1 VSPSGEDRRKSAR
14 IATITFWA
22 LSAAAVVAI
31 LVAGRAVLFPFLL
44 AILVGYV
51 LFPAVKW
58 VEGRGVPRW
67 AGILLVYVLVIGT
80 IVGSGF
86 IIIPRLFAETR
97 TLSTEL
103 PRLAGQFRDQT
114 LPRVDAR
121 LKAWLGPAAGTGP
134 EQAPEAEP
142 GPPMMIRPQED
153 GSYVVELGDE
163 VHVSRR
169 EEGRWVVGP
178 RPKKEA
184 FSSQRA
190 LQDAFDG
197 AIGYAQKNSLE
208 LLAVGQKI
216 LSGITRGIFFFGI
229 TLMLAGYMM
238 FTWEEIRAFA
248 RNLFDA
254 GRHESF
260 NRFAGRLDR
269 GLSGVVRG
277 QLLICVVNGVL
288 SAIGFWLFGLKYWP
302 ILSVIATVLSIIP
315 IFGTILSTVP
325 AVIIGLTDGFGT
337 AVGVLVWIIAIHQLE
352 ANFLNP
358 KIIGDQA
365 KIHPVL
371 IMLALLMGEHFFRVP
386 GLILAVPTLA
396 LVQVI
401 FLHFREEVVG
411 PPSMA
416 VATTAMDREVT
427 KTGDIRTSDT
437 VETRL
442 VLTRRSIDDDATGGD
457 VETSVEVD
465 LASSAASTE
474 PEASPARR
482 RSDEASAKTGDE
494 GSGKTEGKTGKRPVS
509 TTLKSPD

>member
-1 VSPSGEDRRKSAR
+1 MNPDGEDKRRSAR
-14 IATITFWA
+14 IAAITFWVI
-22 LSAAAVVAI
+22 SATAVVAI

-44 AILVGYV
+44 AILIGYV
-51 LFPAVKW
+51 LFPAVKI
-58 VEGRGVPRW
+58 VEARGVPRW
-67 AGILLVYVLVIGT
+67 AGILLVYVVVIGS

-86 IIIPRLFAETR
+86 VIIPRLFAETR

-103 PRLAGQFRDQT
+103 PRLAGEFRDQT
-114 LPRVDAR
+114 LPEVDAR
-121 LKAWLGPAAGTGP
+121 LEAWLGPAAGTGP
-134 EQAPEAEP
+134 TQPPKVEP
-142 GPPMMIRPQED
+142 GPPMTIRPQED

-163 VHVSRR
+163 VHVSRHD
-169 EEGRWVVGP
+169 EGTWVVGP

-216 LSGITRGIFFFGI
+216 LSGISRGIFFFGI

-238 FTWEEIRAFA
+238 FTWEEIHGFA
-248 RNLFDA
+248 KNLFA
-254 GRHESF
+254 EERHESF
-260 NRFAGRLDR
+260 DRFTQRLDR

-277 QLLICVVNGVL
+277 QLLICVVNGLL
-288 SAIGFWLFGLKYWP
+288 SAVGFWLFGLKYWP

-315 IFGTILSTVP
+315 IFGSILSTVP

-337 AVGVLVWIIAIHQLE
+337 ALGVLVWVIAIHQLE
-352 ANFLNP
+352 GNFLNP

-371 IMLALLMGEHFFRVP
+371 IMFALLMGEHFFKVP

-396 LVQVI
+396 LAQVI
-401 FLHFREEVVG
+401 FVHFREEVLG
-411 PPSMA
+411 TPSMA
-416 VATTAMDREVT
+416 AATTAMRKTDPPPPTDRDPRSA
-427 KTGDIRTSDT
+427 GDIKDSDA

-442 VLTRRSIDDDATGGD
+442 VLTRRSFEEDESESAS
-457 VETSVEVD
+457 EASVEVD
-465 LASSAASTE
+465 LDSTAASTE
-474 PEASPARR
+474 PEASPPGKKA
-482 RSDEASAKTGDE
+482 AK
-494 GSGKTEGKTGKRPVS
+494 KTSKRTVS